1 MTIQEGNIKLLK
13 SQVMDDVDE
22 GGGRSNGVVIA
33 DGSSNSIFPDIS
45 ELDRAYGRVN
55 LRKLFV
61 SVDTPDT
68 DTYFGVS
75 IIIADPPDD
84 PKVSCTLFTTQD
96 GFDHRSDAKLK
107 LESYVIA
114 GPLDNMIPYGQQVI
128 GQRAVLA
135 YQRVEHSLPEVGQV
149 FAMATEAGT
158 IKQQYFRISE
168 ISHNIQTFEDQTGP
182 FQRRV
187 IYMTTSDALRY
198 TFPGEEPQ
206 RIFTSAQYPLSSR
219 IRKTTV
225 ADASRYYGTHPL
237 TLASLTGDLTV
248 KAATVYSPLVPSST
262 IETPLVSATI
272 QTQNPVIGSGN
283 SATFPSTVWGGS
295 IRPLYLGGGI
305 KPRSL
310 VISTGSVDAN
320 NPKTDDGNGNIC
332 LPSGAVIG
340 SVDYVLGAVIP
351 DAATGTWSVGA
362 SVVFTYGAAQP
373 QSSFTGSVDI
383 ELANRGS
390 VYIQTLT
397 PAPAPGTAFVDFMA
411 LGKWYRLRDLNGD
424 GILKGDELSFGTGQV
439 NYITGTVLVTL
450 GALPDI
456 GSAVMFAWGSPID
469 NHVRTNTVSGFSSSA
484 ILSKTGAAKST
495 VSVSL
500 TVAGVVKTLSESGTG
515 VLSGDGMTGKI
526 DYSTGEVIVNG
537 YRDPLTDISV
547 TYSYG
552 AVSTGLPTAI
562 SETFDNIARELD
574 TTIKLHPS
582 SATPLVPS
590 TVRVEYPAIP
600 SWALSSGPNSSS
612 TSKYIV
618 RLADDGVGNLR
629 KPDGTSLGTVNYTTG
644 EIHFQPR
651 TNILVPRSAYA
662 VAPFSYTDTNGVQ
675 RSGTTY
681 GYSGTNTATP
691 SDVDAEFASVFTVK
705 YQNTASVG
713 ALNTTTETFAAPLN
727 FDLISGSSETVAN
740 NSVVF
745 NIGSARYIDRSGI
758 IYKDVVVTSGA
769 ATPAGTID
777 YSTGKVSLT
786 NWAYSATTPTLVIDS
801 CLTLVSSR
809 GTQFAS
815 FRTAGAPI
823 RPSSLYIQATAFDGT
838 LISGTSDNDGNI
850 SGALVKGVVHNITG
864 VVQVVFGEFIAPAGH
879 ETDWWYNAAN
889 IIGGQI
895 FKPTIV
901 FPESIQ
907 YNAVVTSTLPLDATV
922 LGIDPVRLPSDG
934 RVPVIRT
941 GDMAVIHNT
950 AKTTAQTVSNGQV
963 INVGRVRISRVRVLD
978 SLGVPITTGYTV
990 DLDAG
995 TVTFTNVSGYSQP
1008 VRVEHRVE
1016 DMSLVSDA
1024 QINGS
1029 ISIAQR
1035 LTHDFPIGSFI
1046 SSALIVADMKARV
1059 PLIFDQA
1066 TWNSLF
1072 TDTQVGSAATATFND
1087 VLAPIAVTNGGAISE
1102 RWVIRFTN
1110 TNSFEVIGEHVGVIA
1125 TGNTAA
1131 DCSPINPSHGSAY
1144 FSIPAIGWG
1153 TGWAAGN
1160 VLRFNTVGALYPV
1173 WVTRTIQQGPATA
1186 QDDAFTILV
1195 RGDIDRP

>member
-68 DTYFGVS
+68 DTYFGVN

-158 IKQQYFRISE
+158 IKQQYFRIAE
-168 ISHNIQTFEDQTGP
+168 ITHNIQTFEDQTGP

-272 QTQNPVIGSGN
+272 QTQSPVIASGN
-283 SATFPSTVWGGS
+283 AVTFPSSVWGGS

-332 LPSGAVIG
+332 LPSGAVVG
-340 SVDYVLGAVIP
+340 SVDYALGAVIP

-373 QSSFTGSVDI
+373 QSSFTASVDI

-424 GILKGDELSFGTGQV
+424 GILKGDEQSFGAGQI
-439 NYITGTVLVTL
+439 NYITGAVLVTL

-469 NHVRTNTVSGFSSSA
+469 NHVRTNVASGFSSSA

-495 VSVSL
+495 VSVSV
-500 TVAGVVKTLSESGTG
+500 TVAGAVKTLVESGTG

-526 DYSTGEVIVNG
+526 NYSTGEVTVNG
-537 YRDPLTDISV
+537 YRDPLTDMSV
-547 TYSYG
+547 SYSYG
-552 AVSTGLPTAI
+552 AVSTGLPTTI
-562 SETFDNIARELD
+562 SESFNNIARESD
-574 TTIKLHPS
+574 TTLILQIA
-582 SATPLVPS
+582 SASALIPR
-590 TVRVEYPAIP
+590 TVKVEWTTNFITTQGGYPI
-600 SWALSSGPNSSS
+600 SGNAPA
-612 TSKYIV
+612 TI
-618 RLADDGVGNLR
+618 RLEDDGLGNLK
-629 KPDGTSLGTVNYTTG
+629 KPDGTILGTVNYATG
-644 EIHFQPR
+644 QLHFQPA
-651 TNILVPRSAYA
+651 TSILVPTPAWNFYSEPGYD
-662 VAPFSYTDTNGVQ
+662 PSDW
-675 RSGTTY
+675 RSGHY
-681 GYSGTNTATP
+681 DYAGTQVASPIGTDAPYAT
-691 SDVDAEFASVFTVK
+691 VFTVK

-713 ALNTTTETFAAPLN
+713 ALDTATETFSSPLN
-727 FDLISGSSETVAN
+727 FDLIAGSSETVVN

-745 NIGSARYIDRSGI
+745 NVGSARYIDRSGV
-758 IYKDVVVTSGA
+758 IYKDVVLTSGA

-850 SGALVKGVVHNITG
+850 SGALVKGVVHNTTG
-864 VVQVVFGEFIAPAGH
+864 VVQVVFGEFVAPAGH

-963 INVGRVRISRVRVLD
+963 INVGRVRLSRLRVIGANNL
-978 SLGVPITTGYTV
+978 PITTGFTA

-995 TVTFTNVSGYSQP
+995 TATFTNVTGYSQP

-1125 TGNTAA
+1125 TGNTAV

>member
-68 DTYFGVS
+68 DTYFGVN

-272 QTQNPVIGSGN
+272 QTQSPVIASGN
-283 SATFPSTVWGGS
+283 AATFPSSVWGGS

-332 LPSGAVIG
+332 LPSGAVVG
-340 SVDYVLGAVIP
+340 AVDYVLGAVIP

-397 PAPAPGTAFVDFMA
+397 PPPAPGTAFVDFMA

-424 GILKGDELSFGTGQV
+424 GILKGDEQSFGTGQV

-469 NHVRTNTVSGFSSSA
+469 NHVRTNVASGFSSSVV
-484 ILSKTGAAKST
+484 LSKTGAAKST
-495 VSVSL
+495 VSVSV
-500 TVAGVVKTLSESGTG
+500 TVAGSVKTLVESGTG
-515 VLSGDGMTGKI
+515 VLSGDGMTGTI
-526 DYSTGEVIVNG
+526 NYSTGEVTVNG
-537 YRDPLTDISV
+537 YRDPLTDMSV
-547 TYSYG
+547 SYSYG
-552 AVSTGLPTAI
+552 AISTGLPTTI
-562 SETFDNIARELD
+562 SESFNSIARESD
-574 TTIKLHPS
+574 TTLILQTASVSALIPGTVKLEW
-582 SATPLVPS
+582 ATNLMVYPNRAPLPGN
-590 TVRVEYPAIP
+590 IP
-600 SWALSSGPNSSS
+600 F
-612 TSKYIV
+612 TI
-618 RLADDGVGNLR
+618 RIEDDGLGNLK
-629 KPDGTSLGTVNYTTG
+629 KPNGTILGTVNYATG
-644 EIHFQPR
+644 QLHFQPA
-651 TNILVPRSAYA
+651 TSILMLSPDWSFVSSPGYDAN
-662 VAPFSYTDTNGVQ
+662 DW
-675 RSGTTY
+675 RSGHYDYAGTQSAQPIATDAPYTT
-681 GYSGTNTATP
+681 
-691 SDVDAEFASVFTVK
+691 VFTVK

-713 ALNTTTETFAAPLN
+713 TLDTATETFASPLN
-727 FDLISGSSETVAN
+727 FDLIAGSSETVVN

-745 NIGSARYIDRSGI
+745 NVGSARYIDRSGV
-758 IYKDVVVTSGA
+758 IYKDVVLTSGA

-850 SGALVKGVVHNITG
+850 SGALVKGVVHNTTG

-995 TVTFTNVSGYSQP
+995 TVTFANVSGYSQP

-1186 QDDAFTILV
+1186 QDDAFTILI